1 MPLTLSCFFVL
12 HCLTTETSEGEGGR
26 IGEGG
31 RNKGE
36 EEVGIDLLDIL
47 ASAPDALSF
56 VLMTASEV
64 VCNVLD

>member
-1 MPLTLSCFFVL
+1 MVR
-12 HCLTTETSEGEGGR
+12 EWGGR
-26 IGEGG
+26 GVGG

-64 VCNVLD
+64 VCNILD